1 MRVLSIDIGVH
12 NTAFYLE
19 EFDENEIKNVI
30 KKHNISK
37 SEKRYDLNGCTIG
50 NYKKIVDDICQIG
63 ECIFVEKL
71 NLSNKK
77 GVAFDLQIFINL
89 TYFLDTHK
97 HIMKTVDTVVIEQQL
112 KTNPMAQRV
121 EQHCISWFTFN
132 YLDSKEIIVFP
143 SRNKYLMLGLPK
155 TIFDEKKKIV
165 RKLTKNER
173 KKWAC
178 EYTLSILTTKI
189 NTYNSVS
196 DRDTNTENENVIN
209 CKQLLEYIFHKNS
222 DKKDDISDTICQLNA
237 YKIKK
242 YLDKKNK

>member
-1 MRVLSIDIGVH
+1 MRALSIDIGVH

-19 EFDENEIKNVI
+19 EFEEQEIKDVL
-30 KKHNISK
+30 KKHNLSK
-37 SEKRYDLNGCTIG
+37 SEKRYDQNGLAIG
-50 NYKKIVDDICQIG
+50 PYKKIVDDVCQIG
-63 ECIFVEKL
+63 NCVFVEKV
-71 NLSNKK
+71 NLSDKK
-77 GVAFDLQIFINL
+77 GAQFDLQTFINF

-97 HIMKTVDTVVIEQQL
+97 KLMDTVDVIVIEQQL

-132 YLDSKEIIVFP
+132 YLDTKEIIVFP

-155 TIFDEKKKIV
+155 NVFDEKKKIV
-165 RKLTKNER
+165 RKITKNER

-178 EYTLSILTTKI
+178 DFTLSILTNKKI
-189 NTYNSVS
+189 IQKENIINSK
-196 DRDTNTENENVIN
+196 E
-209 CKQLLEYIFHKNS
+209 LLDYIFIKNS
-222 DKKDDISDTICQLNA
+222 DKKDDVSDTICQLNA

>member
-1 MRVLSIDIGVH
+1 MRVLSVDIGVH
-12 NTAFYLE
+12 NTALYLE
-19 EFDENEIKNVI
+19 EYNEKDIENVI
-30 KKHNISK
+30 NKYKITK
-37 SEKRYDLNGCTIG
+37 TEKRYDSNGLTIG
-50 NYKKIVDDICQIG
+50 NYKNIVEEICKIGDCIYVD
-63 ECIFVEKL
+63 KY
-71 NLSNKK
+71 NLSEKK
-77 GVAFDLQIFINL
+77 GALFDVQTFINF
-89 TYFLDTHK
+89 TYYLDK
-97 HIMKTVDTVVIEQQL
+97 HRNIMDTVDTIVIEQQL

-155 TIFDEKKKIV
+155 NVFDEKKKIV
-165 RKLTKNER
+165 RKITKNER

-178 EYTLSILTTKI
+178 DYTLSILTNKKI
-189 NTYNSVS
+189 NEQENIINS
-196 DRDTNTENENVIN
+196 NKLI
-209 CKQLLEYIFHKNS
+209 EYIFKKNS

>member
-12 NTAFYLE
+12 NTAFFLE
-19 EFDENEIKNVI
+19 EFNENDIREII
-30 KKHNISK
+30 KKHNLSK
-37 SEKRYDLNGCTIG
+37 NEKRYDQNGLAIG
-50 NYKKIVDDICQIG
+50 TYKKIMDEVCQTG

-71 NLSNKK
+71 NLSDKK
-77 GVAFDLQIFINL
+77 GALFDLQTFINF

-97 HIMKTVDTVVIEQQL
+97 KLLDTVDTIVIEQQL

-121 EQHCISWFTFN
+121 EQHCISWFTFQ

-143 SRNKYLMLGLPK
+143 SRNKYIMLGLPK
-155 TIFDEKKKIV
+155 NVFDEKKKIV
-165 RKLTKNER
+165 RKITKNER

-178 EYTLSILTTKI
+178 DFTLSVLTNKKI
-189 NTYNSVS
+189 NINPNIINS
-196 DRDTNTENENVIN
+196 
-209 CKQLLEYIFHKNS
+209 KKLLEYIFVDNS
-222 DKKDDISDTICQLNA
+222 DKKDDISDTFCQLNA

>member
-1 MRVLSIDIGVH
+1 MRVLSVDIGVH

-19 EFDENEIKNVI
+19 EFDENEVKNVI
-30 KKHNISK
+30 KKHNMSK
-37 SEKRYDLNGCTIG
+37 SEKRYDQNGCLTG
-50 NYKKIVDDICQIG
+50 TYKKIVDELCQIG

-155 TIFDEKKKIV
+155 TTFDEKKKIV

-178 EYTLSILTTKI
+178 DYTFSILTNKKTVQVDKKNGTI
-189 NTYNSVS
+189 
-196 DRDTNTENENVIN
+196 IN
-209 CKQLLEYIFHKNS
+209 CEQLLEYIFQKNS

>member
-19 EFDENEIKNVI
+19 EFDENDIKNII
-30 KKHNISK
+30 KLYNLPKN
-37 SEKRYDLNGCTIG
+37 EKRYDQNGLTIG

-63 ECIFVEKL
+63 DCIFVDKF
-71 NLSNKK
+71 NLSDKK
-77 GVAFDLQIFINL
+77 GAIFDLQTFINF
-89 TYFLDTHK
+89 TYFLDCNK
-97 HIMKTVDTVVIEQQL
+97 QIMDSVNVIVIEQQL

-121 EQHCISWFTFN
+121 EQHCISWFTYN
-132 YLDSKEIIVFP
+132 YLDSKDIIVFP

-155 TIFDEKKKIV
+155 NVFDTKKKIV
-165 RKLTKNER
+165 RKITRNER

-178 EYTLSILTTKI
+178 DYTLSILTKKQI
-189 NTYNSVS
+189 NNKDGIINS
-196 DRDTNTENENVIN
+196 
-209 CKQLLEYIFHKNS
+209 KQLLEYIFHKNS

-242 YLDKKNK
+242 YLDKKDK

>member
-1 MRVLSIDIGVH
+1 MRVLSVDIGVH

-19 EFDENEIKNVI
+19 EFNENDIKDII
-30 KKHNISK
+30 KQNNLSK
-37 SEKRYDLNGCTIG
+37 TDKRYDQNGIAIG
-50 NYKKIVDDICQIG
+50 TYKKIVDHICQIG

-71 NLSNKK
+71 NLSDKK
-77 GVAFDLQIFINL
+77 GAQFDLQTFINF
-89 TYFLDTHK
+89 TYFLDTNK
-97 HIMKTVDTVVIEQQL
+97 KIMDSVDIIVIEQQL
-112 KTNPMAQRV
+112 KTNPMAQRI

-155 TIFDEKKKIV
+155 NVFDEKKKIV
-165 RKLTKNER
+165 RKITKNER

-178 EYTLSILTTKI
+178 DFTLSILSNKKT
-189 NTYNSVS
+189 S
-196 DRDTNTENENVIN
+196 DKEEVIN
-209 CKQLLEYIFHKNS
+209 SKQLLEYIFQKNS

-242 YLDKKNK
+242 YLDNKNK